1 MTYTLPNMLMGMLV
15 GGPKRCS
22 NSAILAVLVAL
33 SDMSVTRSDVNN
45 VFCVVMAVHLSLS
58 VPHCDVNNVFC
69 DVNNVFCDVNN
80 VFCDVNNVFCDV
92 MAEHLSS

>member
-1 MTYTLPNMLMGMLV
+1 MAYTLPNMLMGMLV

-22 NSAILAVLVAL
+22 NSAIFNLKSLLTEVSKVFAAVLVAL
-33 SDMSVTRSDVNN
+33 SFLSVT
-45 VFCVVMAVHLSLS
+45 H
-58 VPHCDVNNVFC
+58 
-69 DVNNVFCDVNN
+69 CDVNN